1 MTSAEKETSP
11 KETQPETE
19 IPPVLEKIWGIIS
32 EFKFVILIAF
42 LAFWVKV
49 AYTSSID
56 MWDEGWYAAIF
67 SHMAEGTFT
76 SDIQL
81 PLYYPEGGNA
91 KFFDKPPV
99 AFWGGAILMTIFG
112 RSTFAA
118 KGVVIIGG
126 AGLAVIVY
134 YLFSHQSENKSAA
147 IIAGLLVALANFLT
161 FYSRTAYIDPFVI
174 FMSALV
180 MVLAVRMIDAV
191 FVENNMKK
199 GYILLIITV
208 IVNIFNILTK
218 AWQGVLT
225 FPAIA
230 IYLLIRYLE
239 RHIRQEELKSVWDE
253 VRSNFTLSPNKI
265 PSYLLINASFT
276 SERFPFPFVIAIITF
291 GCAFLGS
298 LIITNLFASS
308 VILAL
313 VSAVGSY
320 IVFLR
325 TSLIQEKLLLLP
337 GIISASVAGIFSGI
351 LGGVVVKIFYG
362 RFAESFVEIAEALGE
377 EEILSLG
384 SFSGFF
390 NGLFSNKNLA
400 LLLLDLASSIFG
412 AIVSF
417 LVVFLLIGII
427 LDLFISEKKFLMIF
441 YDILDIL
448 PLAILGLWF
457 AFWFAAILV
466 LGLFFERDAY
476 SIALFGAGISLVLSL
491 LVTSYPNIK
500 NYISNQF
507 NLKSH
512 LRSKEETS
520 AFESHLLF
528 ACISILLL
536 ILSFIPFVA
545 WVQYLDVNIANGT
558 FPWEIRIPGELI
570 SDENKPPIMTYT
582 FLFFNYFISWRF
594 VYGTKY
600 SLPDSVGSA
609 INDYALLVLLPFFI
623 IGVVAFFFS
632 DKRNVAL
639 GSLFLTWLVT
649 VPFIF
654 FPAQFQLNYYY
665 IPLAIP
671 YLAVAAKGIEY
682 IYSSERWRITV
693 TDNVERFLAGG
704 YFYLEISYTFILVP
718 VFSFSAPLIDFF
730 QGNIDF
736 NVFMNDVDT
745 LTKYFFI
752 AIIYLVPFTLLAF
765 RVLKTF
771 PGIITLGFAYKFF
784 ISSWVKDFDRLYDLI
799 FHDLSKTILTLD
811 YSWIQDIFELGAPLV
826 TLVGIIC
833 LIFALYWLK
842 DRVKP
847 QAYVILI
854 LALSGMLINVSTLAH
869 YNQILDMG
877 FQEMGI
883 YIKNHGGDYNDSTWV
898 IPEGGA
904 QFAMRYYLGYEVVD
918 SGNTPFGSEYHNSTS
933 AVDTYFQ
940 SRPNIRFWA
949 VINHTGHWWDANKSS
964 GVPPYAEMYP
974 EAYRWLTTNE
984 NLACVD
990 DIIGLTSWYK
1000 IHLFVNR
1007 TWISEQ
1013 GFDWTK
1019 MTG

>member
-1 MTSAEKETSP
+1 MTSAEKETLP
-11 KETQPETE
+11 KETQPETD
-19 IPPVLEKIWGIIS
+19 IPPVLVKIWGVIS

-81 PLYYPEGGNA
+81 PLYYPAEGGNV

-99 AFWGGAILMTIFG
+99 AFWGGAILMNIFG

-118 KGVVIIGG
+118 KGVIIIGG
-126 AGLAVIVY
+126 AGLAVIIY

-199 GYILLIITV
+199 GYLLLIITA
-208 IVNIFNILTK
+208 IVNVFNILTK

-239 RHIRQEELKSVWDE
+239 RHIRQEDLKSVWEE
-253 VRSNFTLSPNKI
+253 VRSYFTLSPQKI
-265 PSYLLINASFT
+265 PPYLFFT
-276 SERFPFPFVIAIITF
+276 RVGLPSPFVISIISF

-313 VSAVGSY
+313 VSAIGSY
-320 IVFLR
+320 IVILR
-325 TSLIQEKLLLLP
+325 TSNIQEKILLLP
-337 GIISASVAGIFSGI
+337 GIVSGI
-351 LGGVVVKIFYG
+351 IGGLLSGVSGGFIIKIFYERMAG
-362 RFAESFVEIAEALGE
+362 SFIEIAQGFGDE
-377 EEILSLG
+377 EVFSPGTFPGILEEL
-384 SFSGFF
+384 
-390 NGLFSNKNLA
+390 LSNDNLA
-400 LLLLDLASSIFG
+400 LFLLELLSSIFG
-412 AIVSF
+412 SIITF
-417 LVVFLLIGII
+417 LVIFLLTGFI
-427 LDLFISEKKFLMIF
+427 LDLLTHNKKFIRIF
-441 YDILDIL
+441 VDILDII

-457 AFWFAAILV
+457 AFWFAAILL
-466 LGLFFERDAY
+466 LGLIFERDAY
-476 SIALFGAGISLVLSL
+476 KITLFGVGISLILTLV
-491 LVTSYPNIK
+491 VTSFPTIK
-500 NYISNQF
+500 NYF
-507 NLKSH
+507 LNLVNMKSQ
-512 LRSKEETS
+512 LRSKEEQAT
-520 AFESHLLF
+520 FESHLLF
-528 ACISILLL
+528 TCIAIILL
-536 ILSFIPFVA
+536 ILSFIPFVS
-545 WVQYLDVNIANGT
+545 WVQYLDVNIGNGT
-558 FPWEIRIPGELI
+558 FPWVIRTPGELR
-570 SDENKPPIMTYT
+570 NPPDVVTYT
-582 FLFFNYFISWRF
+582 FLFFEYYISWR
-594 VYGTKY
+594 YTHGTKY
-600 SLPDSVGSA
+600 SLPSSIGSA
-609 INDYALLVLLPFFI
+609 VNDYLLLVLLPFFI
-623 IGVVAFFFS
+623 IGIVAFFFS
-632 DKRNVAL
+632 DKRNIAL

-693 TDNVERFLAGG
+693 ADNIERFLAGG
-704 YFYLEISYTFILVP
+704 YFYLEISYTYLLLP
-718 VFSFSAPLIDFF
+718 VLSFSAPLIDFIR
-730 QGNIDF
+730 GNIDLDSF
-736 NVFMNDVDT
+736 MINVDI

-752 AIIYLVPFTLLAF
+752 ACIFLVPFTLLAF

-784 ISSWVKDFDRLYDLI
+784 ISSWVKDFDKLYNLI
-799 FHDLSKTILTLD
+799 FHDLLNTILTLD

-826 TLVGIIC
+826 TLVGLIC
-833 LIFALYWLK
+833 LVFGLYWLK

-847 QAYVILI
+847 QAFVILI
-854 LALSGMLINVSTLAH
+854 LAFSGMLIQVSTLAH

-898 IPEGGA
+898 IPEAGA
-904 QFAMRYYLGYEVVD
+904 QFAMRYYLGYEVLD
-918 SGNTPFGSEYHNSTS
+918 TGNTPFGSEYHNSTS
-933 AVDTYFQ
+933 AVDTYFR
-940 SRPNIRFWA
+940 SRPNVRFWA
-949 VINHTGHWWDANKSS
+949 VINHTGHWWDPETKR

-974 EAYRWLTTNE
+974 ESYRWLTTNE

-1013 GFDWTK
+1013 GYDWTK
-1019 MTG
+1019 ITG